1 MHLSSLYRFP
11 LKSAAGE
18 SLQRCASDSLG
29 LLGDRRWMVVAA
41 GTGRFLTQRVLPRM
55 AAAGALARRYGVE
68 AGGARHAGAAGA
80 STG

>member
-1 MHLSSLYRFP
+1 MHLLALSLP

-41 GTGRFLTQRVLPRM
+41 GTGRFLTSAYCRVWLCCRRIGKAIQR
-55 AAAGALARRYGVE
+55 
-68 AGGARHAGAAGA
+68 
-80 STG
+80 

>member
-41 GTGRFLTQRVLPRM
+41 GTGRFHPART
-55 AAAGALARRYGVE
+55 AAYGFAAGALARRYGVE